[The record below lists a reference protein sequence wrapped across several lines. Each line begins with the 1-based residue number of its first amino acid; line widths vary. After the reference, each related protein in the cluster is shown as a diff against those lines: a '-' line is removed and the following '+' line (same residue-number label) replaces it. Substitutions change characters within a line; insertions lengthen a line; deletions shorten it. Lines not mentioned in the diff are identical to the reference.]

1 MVLTPR
7 LVEEAVEP
15 VMLVSMEL
23 ISVIREEME
32 TTTVEILVSAAARVV
47 FWVELKDMVL
57 RLLWEILVAR

>member
-15 VMLVSMEL
+15 VMLVNMEL

>member
-23 ISVIREEME
+23 ISVIREEIE

-47 FWVELKDMVL
+47 FWVELKDIVL

>member
-7 LVEEAVEP
+7 LLEDAVEP

-23 ISVIREEME
+23 ISVIREEIE

-47 FWVELKDMVL
+47 FWVELKDIVL

>member
-23 ISVIREEME
+23 ISVIRVEIE

>member
-23 ISVIREEME
+23 ISVIREEIE

>member
-7 LVEEAVEP
+7 LVEDAVEP

-23 ISVIREEME
+23 ISVIREEIE
-32 TTTVEILVSAAARVV
+32 TTTVEILVSAVARVV
-47 FWVELKDMVL
+47 FWVELKDIVL

>member
-7 LVEEAVEP
+7 LVEDAVEP

-23 ISVIREEME
+23 ISVIREEIE

-47 FWVELKDMVL
+47 FWVELKDIVF

>member
-15 VMLVSMEL
+15 VMLVSIEF
-23 ISVIREEME
+23 ISVIREEIE

>member
-15 VMLVSMEL
+15 VMLVSIEL

>member
-7 LVEEAVEP
+7 LVEDAVEP

-23 ISVIREEME
+23 ISVIREEIE

-47 FWVELKDMVL
+47 FWVELKDIVL